1 MTLGSPQGP
10 NESRRVRFASS
21 SMAGRFGCFDEPSGI
36 HVGGGGD
43 VAFE

>member
-1 MTLGSPQGP
+1 MLGSPQGP
-10 NESRRVRFASS
+10 NESRRARFAS
-21 SMAGRFGCFDEPSGI
+21 SMAGRFGGFDGPSGI